1 MSAAAAQAK
10 ESTRAA
16 PADAVLLIGGESL
29 ERAIRHLFA
38 SSKWTLMREASLDRA
53 LQLVEASR
61 IPVVICHDRDLQRVE
76 SAISGLYP
84 RPVVIALST
93 HEQLEA
99 GIHAC

>member
-1 MSAAAAQAK
+1 
-10 ESTRAA
+10 
-16 PADAVLLIGGESL
+16 
-29 ERAIRHLFA
+29 
-38 SSKWTLMREASLDRA
+38 MREASLDRA

-76 SAISGLYP
+76 AAVSGLYP

-99 GIHAC
+99 GIHACGRRAFLMNVHRIAPGEWFSLLNHAWRTSNERS